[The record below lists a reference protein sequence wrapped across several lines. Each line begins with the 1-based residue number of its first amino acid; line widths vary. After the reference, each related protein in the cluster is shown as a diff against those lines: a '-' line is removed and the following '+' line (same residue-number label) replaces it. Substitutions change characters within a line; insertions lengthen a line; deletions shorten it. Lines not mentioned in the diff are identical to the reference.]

1 VNLLTKNIHDITFE
15 NVVEFCKQKVIEGT
29 QLDYKLK
36 TPKDL
41 AKHFATFSNTQ
52 GGLVI
57 IGVGE
62 DSKGL
67 PTTYD
72 GVPNDGKLIDQIHQ
86 FAANVTPLPTY
97 TVRATDEQN
106 GNVFILIRIDE
117 GAAAPYT
124 TLSDP
129 TVWIRTGNIS
139 TPASREELLRLANKK
154 RDAETARNANL
165 AFADQYFNARV
176 EEAEQELKQLRQAGE
191 ENVYQHPLGTGPHS
205 AILTIALQ
213 PYYPTTP
220 LTTPQDLSHR
230 LHEYVG
236 RGYAYTVLSQGDHDT
251 MPGGVAVYEWSK
263 NTGAM
268 RGEQLYANGLN
279 NLTLDILDS
288 DQRAGTRKIQIT
300 YIAIHLYRRLK
311 LIQNYYKMT
320 GYSGLI
326 AGNISLAG
334 GVGAETVS
342 IQSAGHVFFPQ
353 NGKVRL
359 ELYEWPF
366 EFDTNT
372 LNNDMEL
379 QKVFKRIIRDISWS
393 LGCHD
398 IPNAI
403 IENLLKVN
411 GWLRS

>member
-1 VNLLTKNIHDITFE
+1 VNLLAKNIHDITFDD
-15 NVVEFCKQKVIEGT
+15 VVEFCKQKVIEGT

-36 TPKDL
+36 MPKDL

-52 GGLVI
+52 GGLII

-62 DSKGL
+62 DTKGL
-67 PTTYD
+67 PTTFD
-72 GVPNDGKLIDQIHQ
+72 GVPNDGKLIDQVHQ

-97 TVRATDEQN
+97 TVRTIDEQK
-106 GNVFILIRIDE
+106 GNVFILVRIDE

-124 TLSDP
+124 TLNDP

-154 RDAETARNANL
+154 GDAETARNANL
-165 AFADQYFNARV
+165 TFAEQYFNARV
-176 EEAEQELKQLRQAGE
+176 EEAEQERQQLKYAGE
-191 ENVYQHPLGTGPHS
+191 ENIYKHPLGNSQHS

-213 PYYPTTP
+213 PYYPTIP
-220 LTTPQDLSHR
+220 LTTPQELSRR
-230 LHEYVG
+230 LHEYCG

-251 MPGGVAVYEWSK
+251 MPGGVAVYEWNK

-288 DQRAGTRKIQIT
+288 DLQAGTRKIQIT
-300 YIAIHLYRRLK
+300 AIAIHLYRRLK

-320 GYSGLI
+320 GYSGLV
-326 AGNISLAG
+326 AGNISLTG

-342 IQSAGHVFFPQ
+342 MQSTGHLFFPR
-353 NGKVRL
+353 NGKVHL
-359 ELYEWPF
+359 EQYEWPF

-372 LNNDMEL
+372 LNDDVEL
-379 QKVFKRIIRDISWS
+379 NKAFKKVVRDISWS
-393 LGCHD
+393 LGNHD
-398 IPNAI
+398 IPDAI

-411 GWLRS
+411 GWLRD